1 MLNKL
6 LQFIRQEKL
15 ISPGDTVVCAVSG
28 GADSM
33 ALLWAMYLLREKLGI
48 TLAAAHFNHRLR
60 GAESDR
66 DEAFVREFC
75 DSHGIVC
82 HCGSGAVIPGEK
94 GLEAAAREARYGF
107 LRSLPGKI
115 ATAHTA
121 GDNAETVLMHLLRGT
136 GLKGL
141 GGIAPVNGN
150 VIRPMLSVTRQKVLA
165 FLEEYHIPYVEDST
179 NGENAYLRNRLRHFV
194 VPLLEQENPR
204 FAENVSA
211 MALGLRQDTDFLE
224 SQLETTRDVARLQTM
239 HPALR
244 KRVLAAFLEECGMK
258 EPEKEHISLAE
269 SLVFS
274 QKPSAK
280 AVFPGEVVIC
290 RNYGT
295 LGKQQSLPALEKT
308 ELTCPATV
316 HIPGYRVT
324 CALTDTQVNTPL
336 CFTVQ
341 PGNGFCVRARQSGDT
356 IRLTGGTKTLKKLY
370 IDRKI
375 PAHLR
380 ARIPVIADDDGVLGV
395 CGFGADHSQEQNNA
409 PLVQITFEK
418 V

>member
-15 ISPGDTVVCAVSG
+15 IHPGETVVCAVSG

-33 ALLWAMYLLREKLGI
+33 ALLWAMYLLRGKLEI
-48 TLAAAHFNHRLR
+48 SLAAAHFNHGLR

-82 HCGSGAVIPGEK
+82 HCGSGAVIPSEK

-107 LRSLPGKI
+107 LRTLPGKI

-121 GDNAETVLMHLLRGT
+121 DDNAETVLMHLLRGT

-141 GGIAPVNGN
+141 GGIVPVNGN
-150 VIRPMLSVTRQKVLA
+150 VIRPMLGITRQEVLA

-179 NGENAYLRNRLRHFV
+179 NEENEYLRNRLRHFV

-211 MALGLRQDTDFLE
+211 MALGLRQDSAFLE
-224 SQLETTRDVARLQTM
+224 AQVEPTADVNQLQKM
-239 HPALR
+239 HPAVR
-244 KRVLAAFLEECGMK
+244 KRALSAFLEKSGVK
-258 EPEKEHISLAE
+258 EPEKTHISLLE

-274 QKPSAK
+274 EKPSARAYFPGGIVIGRNYDK
-280 AVFPGEVVIC
+280 LAVQQEIAPLGAVQLTCPGEV
-290 RNYGT
+290 R
-295 LGKQQSLPALEKT
+295 
-308 ELTCPATV
+308 
-316 HIPGYRVT
+316 IPGYRVA
-324 CALTDTQVNTPL
+324 CRFAEEPVNGPYA
-336 CFTVQ
+336 FTVQ
-341 PGNGFCVRARQSGDT
+341 PSGIFWIRSRQTGDQ
-356 IRLTGGTKTLKKLY
+356 IRLPGGTKTLKKLF

-375 PAHLR
+375 PAGLR
-380 ARIPVIADDDGVLGV
+380 DQIPVVADAEGVLGI
-395 CGFGADHSQEQNNA
+395 CGFGADRSRVYEDL
-409 PLVQITFEK
+409 PFVQITFEQ